1 MQEWWGPADLAAL
14 SLPDLPATRE
24 EIARHADRKNWRA
37 QDREFPKNAD
47 GVWRK
52 RAGRGGGYEY
62 RIDVLPLAARSALV
76 MRTAKAAPTRDQRA
90 EAKAALSR
98 EERWRW
104 FDGQPDAKKAQARA
118 KLEALQ
124 AVDTLVIA
132 GTERDLAMMMV
143 AGQLK
148 LTRRTLYNWASEV
161 YGIDRTDWLAF
172 LAPRHAGRQ
181 TEAECDADA
190 WECFKGLY
198 LRQEQPTAAK
208 CYRDLQK
215 IAAERGWTIPSRK
228 TLERRIAK
236 LDRATTVYF
245 RQGPEALKRLYPAQ
259 QRDRTALH
267 ALEAVNADGH
277 KWDVWVKWPDGTI
290 ARPVMAAWQDL
301 YSGLTLAWRVDRSE
315 TKEVVRLAFGD
326 LAETYGIPDHVVL
339 DNGRAFASK
348 WLTGGTATRYR
359 FKVKDEDPAGIF
371 TDLGCTVHWATPY
384 AGQSKPIERMFRDF
398 CQDIAKDVRL
408 AGAWTG
414 NTVANKPENYGS
426 KAIPLETFLQVV
438 SEGITEHNARLGR
451 RTGTCGGKLSF
462 QQAFVASYEVSPIR
476 RPTPEQA
483 RTFLLASELVTARK
497 PDGAVHLYGNR
508 YWCEALVDV
517 MGRKVVGR
525 FDPDALHAGVHLYRP
540 DGAYLAFAPCV
551 EAVGFFDTAAGRAHA
566 RARADFLRAAKTMAH
581 AEKRLSLDEVAA
593 MLPQI
598 TPPEPP
604 DAKVVRPMFGRAGNA
619 ALKHESDH
627 DQEEVLTAFGRAV
640 RQMPGVLRILG
651 PANEDGA
658 ED

>member
-1 MQEWWGPADLAAL
+1 MQEWWTPADLAAHA
-14 SLPDLPATRE
+14 LPGLPGSRE
-24 EIARHADRKNWRA
+24 EIARLADRAGWRKGA
-37 QDREFPKNAD
+37 EYPAD
-47 GVWRK
+47 ANGRWRK

-76 MRTAKAAPTRDQRA
+76 MRTSKAAPSRDARA

-104 FDGQPDAKKAQARA
+104 FDGLPDTKKAHARA

-124 AVDTLVIA
+124 AVDTLVVA

-143 AGQLK
+143 AGQMK

-161 YGIDRTDWLAF
+161 YGIERSDWLPF
-172 LAPRHAGRQ
+172 LAPHHAGRQ
-181 TEAECDADA
+181 VEAECSPEA

-208 CYRDLQK
+208 CYRDLER
-215 IAAERGWTIPSRK
+215 IAKAQGWTIPSRK

-277 KWDVWVKWPDGTI
+277 KWDVWVKWPDGTV

-301 YSGLTLAWRVDRSE
+301 FSGLTLAWRVDRSE
-315 TKEVVRLAFGD
+315 TKEVVRLAFAD
-326 LAETYGIPDHVVL
+326 VVETYGIPDHIVL

-348 WLTGGTATRYR
+348 WLTGGTETRYR
-359 FKVKDEDPAGIF
+359 FKVKEEDPSGLF
-371 TDLGCTVHWATPY
+371 PSLGCEVHWATPY

-438 SEGITEHNARLGR
+438 AEGVAEHNARIGR
-451 RTGTCGGKLSF
+451 RTGACGGKLSF
-462 QQAFVASYEVSPIR
+462 EQAFRASYEVSPIR
-476 RPTPEQA
+476 QATPEQA
-483 RTFLLASELVTARK
+483 RLFLLTSELVTARR
-497 PDGAVHLYGNR
+497 PDGAVRLYGNR
-508 YWCEALVDV
+508 YWCEALVDAL
-517 MGRKVVGR
+517 GRKVVAR
-525 FDPDALHAGVHLYRP
+525 FDPDSLHAGIHIYRP
-540 DGAYLAFAPCV
+540 DGAYLAFAPCI

-566 RARADFLRAAKTMAH
+566 RARADFLRAMKAKAH
-581 AEKRLSLDEVAA
+581 AENRLSLDDLAA

-598 TPPEPP
+598 TPPQLVEP
-604 DAKVVRPMFGRAGNA
+604 KVVRPLFGTRGNA
-619 ALKHESDH
+619 ALKVDQEH
-627 DQEEVLTAFGRAV
+627 DQESVLADFGR
-640 RQMPGVLRILG
+640 GVAKLIASRK
-651 PANEDGA
+651 EDGA
-658 ED
+658 GE